1 MNTGNKDDEVGD
13 DEDPEGTRRR
23 AFSPLLGTEAFR
35 PSSAI
40 AQVEIG
46 AQTAIGAAHAH
57 NDQHYL
63 ALRLG
68 RSQETVATSLSAAD
82 LPPRFDEYAYALLI
96 ADGLGETGSGAVA
109 SRVAVSTL
117 AHLAMHY
124 GRWNVRIDESMASE
138 VFERAE
144 WFYRQLDNAVVSRS
158 RTDDALNEMA
168 TTLTVTY
175 SSGDRLFVAH
185 VGHSRAYLFRNGELT
200 PLTTDQ
206 TLKHRLETT
215 PGLQPAERTTR
226 DLQHILTDAIG
237 GRSGEPQVEIEHYWL
252 KDRDRLLLCSN
263 GLCEALDDDRL
274 ADILTFRR
282 RPKEDCQMLVDAAR
296 RSGSEAT
303 VTVLIA
309 DYHFPRP

>member
-1 MNTGNKDDEVGD
+1 MTMGNKDDEVGGD
-13 DEDPEGTRRR
+13 ADPDGRRRR

-40 AQVEIG
+40 ARVEIG
-46 AQTAIGAAHAH
+46 AQTDIGAARAH

-68 RSQETVATSLSAAD
+68 RSQETLNTSLGAAD
-82 LPPRFDEYAYALLI
+82 LPPAFDEYAYALLV
-96 ADGLGETGSGAVA
+96 ADGLGESGSGAVA

-124 GRWNVRIDESMASE
+124 GRWNVRIDDDMASE
-138 VFERAE
+138 VAERAE
-144 WFYRQLDNAVVSRS
+144 WFYRQLDEAVVRRS
-158 RTDDALNEMA
+158 RTDDALSEMA

-185 VGHSRAYLFRNGELT
+185 VGHSRAYLFSDGTLR

-206 TLKHRLETT
+206 TLEHRLATM
-215 PGLQPAERTTR
+215 PGPQRAERTTR

-237 GRSGEPQVEIEHYWL
+237 GPSGQPHVEIEHYWL

-296 RSGSEAT
+296 RSGSEDT
-303 VTVLIA
+303 VTVLVA
-309 DYHFPRP
+309 DYHFPTQ